1 MDRLQGSGLLPGMGL
16 GGMPP
21 AAGAPA
27 GPAGAPAFDMG
38 GCARAARLLLSRKPE
53 RVPLLHRLL
62 SALTEANGA
71 TAAPGAPG
79 TPAPP
84 RERFATQLQKLS
96 DMGFT
101 DEAANLTAL
110 QATGGNV
117 NAAVERLLQ

>member
-1 MDRLQGSGLLPGMGL
+1 MQLDCFAKPQARTG
-16 GGMPP
+16 
-21 AAGAPA
+21 AA
-27 GPAGAPAFDMG
+27 
-38 GCARAARLLLSRKPE
+38 AA
-53 RVPLLHRLL
+53 HRLL

>member
-1 MDRLQGSGLLPGMGL
+1 MGL

-21 AAGAPA
+21 ATGAPA

-38 GCARAARLLLSRKPE
+38 GCARAARLFRQAASPNGCRCCT
-53 RVPLLHRLL
+53 HRLL

-71 TAAPGAPG
+71 AAAPGAPG